1 MKRIVIFSF
10 LVITAF
16 SYAQENTT
24 RLNWLT
30 DLEEAKKTAKKEK
43 KNILLY
49 FTGSDWCS
57 PCKMLKED
65 FFNTAQ
71 FEERS
76 KDMVLLLIDYPRRT
90 DILTPEQ
97 LKYNKQIVLKYNT
110 QKSLPNLLAM
120 NSNGKTLGNISGY
133 SYLRETQNHYA
144 FLDKYFR

>member
-10 LVITAF
+10 LVITAL

-97 LKYNKQIVLKYNT
+97 LKYNKEIVLKYNT
-110 QKSLPNLLAM
+110 QKSFPNLLAM
-120 NSNGKTLGNISGY
+120 NSNGKTLDNISGY

>member
-110 QKSLPNLLAM
+110 QKSFPNLLAM